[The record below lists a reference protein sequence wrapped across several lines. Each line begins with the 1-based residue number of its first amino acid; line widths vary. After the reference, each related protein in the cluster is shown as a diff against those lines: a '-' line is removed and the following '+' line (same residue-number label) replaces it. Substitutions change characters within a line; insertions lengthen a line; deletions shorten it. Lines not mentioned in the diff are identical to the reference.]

1 MITAK
6 ITADERML
14 IRQMRAVQ
22 VAQDFVYSDEYDE
35 DSELSQLVEAHR
47 DGNVPDVT
55 GADRWLFIATENG
68 GQGPADTAMFFR
80 RKPDA
85 LSAMTTYAKEG
96 WVSSLYDLDSPNFLK
111 PVKERD
117 LR

>member
-6 ITADERML
+6 ITADERIL
-14 IRQMRAVQ
+14 IRQARAVQ

-35 DSELSQLVEAHR
+35 DSELSQLVQAHR
-47 DGNVPDVT
+47 DGNVADVT

-68 GQGPADTAMFFR
+68 GTGPADTAIFY
-80 RKPDA
+80 RKKADA
-85 LSAMTTYAKEG
+85 ISQMGVYAREG